1 MPDKT
6 VKNQQL
12 ARRKPRQERSLHKV
26 TLILEATQQL
36 LESGDID
43 TLTTNAVAEK
53 AGVSI
58 GTLYQYFDGKPAI
71 VNALAERE
79 LGTMAERVMAVFT
92 ETSPERSM
100 EARMRLIV
108 NAVLDSYGGRRG
120 VHRQLLEHALTRGTR
135 LKPLLASVTARLL
148 DSEGEGRP
156 AGARPLAQAE
166 AFVVTQAVAG
176 VLRGMVAAPE
186 LALDRDEVAA
196 ALARLIGGF
205 RNAADEK

>member
-1 MPDKT
+1 MPDKI
-6 VKNQQL
+6 VKDQPL

-26 TLILEATQQL
+26 GLILEATQQL

-79 LGTMAERVMAVFT
+79 LGTMAERVMAAFT
-92 ETSPERSM
+92 ASPERSVQ
-100 EARMRLIV
+100 ARMRLIV

-135 LKPLLASVTARLL
+135 LKPLLASVTAQLL

-156 AGARPLAQAE
+156 ASARPLAQAE
-166 AFVVTQAVAG
+166 AFVITQAVAG

-196 ALARLIGGF
+196 ALARLISGF
-205 RNAADEK
+205 RNAADAK